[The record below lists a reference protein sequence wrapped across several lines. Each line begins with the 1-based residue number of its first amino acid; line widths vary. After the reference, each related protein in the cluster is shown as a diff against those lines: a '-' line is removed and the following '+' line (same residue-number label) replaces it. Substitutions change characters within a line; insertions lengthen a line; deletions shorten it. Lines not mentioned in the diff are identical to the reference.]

1 MSEMQD
7 KNRETRI
14 GQQKSTFIKRMI
26 ICLVIIAIISIVFA
40 VVNKSA
46 AGTEIS
52 YNEFQTQLSGGQIKE
67 INLKQSKIQIYYTN
81 GEAHWMYNRNSAETS
96 VIEAINA
103 LYADESF
110 TGNIPKLVFGT
121 TTTVSVMSIL
131 YPILMVVIFAFMIFF
146 ITRQIRGANN
156 KSFDFVKSRAR
167 VYPSKTKFTDVA
179 GEDEEKA
186 ELEDIV
192 DFLKNPNKYIELGAK
207 IPKGVLLVGPPG
219 TGKTLLA
226 RAVAG
231 EAGVPFFTISGSDFM
246 ELFVGVGAS
255 RVRDLFENAKKSKPC
270 IIFIDE
276 IDAVGRQRGAGM
288 GGGNDEREQTL
299 NQLLVQMDGFEDNE
313 GIIVMAATNRVD
325 ILDPALLRP
334 GRFDRRVNINIPDIK
349 GREEI
354 LKVHA
359 RNKPLDEKVD
369 FKTIAR
375 ITSGFTGAEIEN
387 LLNEAAILVA
397 KENRKK
403 ITETDIQKS
412 IMKVTL
418 GPQKKSR
425 VIDEKDKYST
435 AVHES
440 GHALINRLAKEK
452 SPVQEV
458 SIIPRG
464 GAGGYTLSADDDVQY
479 YYREKL
485 LCRIQMLLGGI
496 TAEKLYVGDISTGAS
511 NDLKRATDIAKRM
524 VSEWGMSSEIGMV
537 YCGGD
542 NEIFLGRSYQER
554 MPYSE
559 NQAAKIDE
567 EVKKIIDMCAKETEK
582 ILKENKSVLLTMANV
597 LIEKETIY
605 AEEVDMII
613 SGKSKEEI
621 IEHIDK
627 KDKKD
632 DVKPEEKPEDK
643 TEETSTDGLL
653 KTISKVE
660 NIEEKNQEENQEKIA
675 ENKQKNENIIDK
687 LLEEAEK
694 REKELLKGAEKQ
706 AEKSTEKKES
716 KIEEEK
722 VKETKTAVSKKPKTT
737 SAASKK
743 TTKSADAEE
752 KPKTRKTTTKKS
764 SEQPAD
770 KKIDIDKS
778 AESDRIDVTENTD

>member
-1 MSEMQD
+1 
-7 KNRETRI
+7 
-14 GQQKSTFIKRMI
+14 MI

-425 VIDEKDKYST
+425 V
-435 AVHES
+435 
-440 GHALINRLAKEK
+440 
-452 SPVQEV
+452 
-458 SIIPRG
+458 
-464 GAGGYTLSADDDVQY
+464 
-479 YYREKL
+479 
-485 LCRIQMLLGGI
+485 
-496 TAEKLYVGDISTGAS
+496 
-511 NDLKRATDIAKRM
+511 
-524 VSEWGMSSEIGMV
+524 
-537 YCGGD
+537 
-542 NEIFLGRSYQER
+542 
-554 MPYSE
+554 
-559 NQAAKIDE
+559 
-567 EVKKIIDMCAKETEK
+567 
-582 ILKENKSVLLTMANV
+582 
-597 LIEKETIY
+597 
-605 AEEVDMII
+605 
-613 SGKSKEEI
+613 
-621 IEHIDK
+621 
-627 KDKKD
+627 
-632 DVKPEEKPEDK
+632 
-643 TEETSTDGLL
+643 
-653 KTISKVE
+653 
-660 NIEEKNQEENQEKIA
+660 
-675 ENKQKNENIIDK
+675 
-687 LLEEAEK
+687 
-694 REKELLKGAEKQ
+694 
-706 AEKSTEKKES
+706 
-716 KIEEEK
+716 
-722 VKETKTAVSKKPKTT
+722 
-737 SAASKK
+737 
-743 TTKSADAEE
+743 
-752 KPKTRKTTTKKS
+752 
-764 SEQPAD
+764 
-770 KKIDIDKS
+770 
-778 AESDRIDVTENTD
+778 